1 MSYKVLLAD
10 DSLTI
15 QKVIKITLANE
26 PYELIECNN
35 VDEIYSNLE
44 KHNPTMVFL
53 DFTLSENESGYEVS
67 KEVLRRNPNTKVLMM
82 YGTFDTIEDADFK
95 ESGASGKI
103 VKPFD
108 STKFINICRDLTH
121 EDDELE
127 ISNPILDAISDHE
140 PEVIEDV
147 QSDDDFSEE
156 SEWIVNAPQ
165 AMSEELPGVIEE
177 EEEVEEVQSE
187 LTEPIKNN
195 LESSIEDW
203 GMAVPGV
210 IDEASD
216 NNPVELPPVIEE
228 ESQSLESIPSEET
241 LPSDDDLE
249 YPDLDSMSMDDL
261 PKFDEGLKE
270 EKVKRPSSMF
280 TSLDDL
286 ASTEDAIPEED
297 SFFGTES
304 EEQLVSLQAQIGDED
319 EDDLWSADEVEE
331 ASFEV
336 EEEII
341 FEEIVEEIVEEKPEE
356 VALDDLEEFDTP
368 IYEDKV
374 PEEIITAKL
383 DSVEE
388 SIEEITEVA
397 AAITPSID
405 LNELKS
411 EVTKELRT
419 ELTQTI
425 EDKIESI
432 VAAKLEAIV
441 KDSVQ
446 KYFERTSEKVAW
458 DIIPDL
464 AENIIKREIEKI
476 SSSVINQ

>member
-1 MSYKVLLAD
+1 
-10 DSLTI
+10 
-15 QKVIKITLANE
+15 
-26 PYELIECNN
+26 
-35 VDEIYSNLE
+35 
-44 KHNPTMVFL
+44 
-53 DFTLSENESGYEVS
+53 
-67 KEVLRRNPNTKVLMM
+67 
-82 YGTFDTIEDADFK
+82 
-95 ESGASGKI
+95 
-103 VKPFD
+103 
-108 STKFINICRDLTH
+108 
-121 EDDELE
+121 
-127 ISNPILDAISDHE
+127 
-140 PEVIEDV
+140 
-147 QSDDDFSEE
+147 
-156 SEWIVNAPQ
+156 
-165 AMSEELPGVIEE
+165 E